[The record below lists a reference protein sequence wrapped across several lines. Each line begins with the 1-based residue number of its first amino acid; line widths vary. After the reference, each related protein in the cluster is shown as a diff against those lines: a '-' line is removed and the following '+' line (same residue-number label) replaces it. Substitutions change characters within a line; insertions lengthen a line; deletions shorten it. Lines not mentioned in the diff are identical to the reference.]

1 MSNLLGAPLNTVG
14 FKRGNAGSIQTGCRV
29 DCWLRSGSDGE
40 LEVRFEVF
48 AEHSTIEAAAWL
60 AGWLTGRDIDEA
72 KSVTGLWLAEVT
84 KMPAERRGD
93 ALCIEDALR
102 LALGESE

>member
-1 MSNLLGAPLNTVG
+1 MGDHLGAPLEAVG
-14 FKRGNAGSIQTGCRV
+14 FKHGSAGSIQTGCRV
-29 DCWLRSGSDGE
+29 DCWLQFAGDGE

-48 AEHSTIEAAAWL
+48 AECPTIEAAAWL
-60 AGWLTGRDIDEA
+60 ADWLTGRDIDEA

-102 LALGESE
+102 LALGES